1 LRILSA
7 IRSGHFWLLEDR
19 GFSGG
24 CFVQLLNRFEKRG
37 IGTWDASKR
46 AIGDLATLSPN
57 ASKSIGID
65 RIAFRTCEHFLLRK
79 ENSMLVEH
87 SSLFQRWWS
96 QVGRRRSTR
105 DCRPLAA
112 LGFLYR
118 PQDVC
123 QGLIDLRKL
132 TTVVLHDEEIG
143 RWSPALR
150 LLGAGTDVV
159 PYGVA
164 WGGPGLA
171 RFYHDLR
178 LEPKHGARGM
188 RINATN
194 TGLLELALRLHRQL
208 HCVERYEPRAARSE
222 LKLPPL
228 WAGFA
233 PGDLEAITGDGPE
246 LATLCRKF
254 DFSAQAML
262 EIFRRDHWGLAC
274 LPVDW
279 VSGHLGK
286 ALRLFADLNEV
297 PPVQIFQLEELPGQ
311 LVGYQGAVAY
321 DFYHCREREHHPA
334 PRLQCPAPPPRSAL
348 AA

>member
-1 LRILSA
+1 MNCLDPN
-7 IRSGHFWLLEDR
+7 LL
-19 GFSGG
+19 
-24 CFVQLLNRFEKRG
+24 
-37 IGTWDASKR
+37 
-46 AIGDLATLSPN
+46 
-57 ASKSIGID
+57 
-65 RIAFRTCEHFLLRK
+65 
-79 ENSMLVEH
+79 
-87 SSLFQRWWS
+87 QRWWA
-96 QVGRRRSTR
+96 QVGRRRSPR

-118 PQDVC
+118 TEDVC
-123 QGLIDLRKL
+123 SGLIDLRKL

-150 LLGAGTDVV
+150 LLGAGADVV

-178 LEPKHGARGM
+178 LEPKHGARGL
-188 RINATN
+188 RINAAN
-194 TGLLELALRLHRQL
+194 SGLLELALRLYRQL
-208 HCVERYEPRAARSE
+208 HRVERYEPRAARRE

-233 PGDLEAITGDGPE
+233 PSDVDAISGEGPE
-246 LATLCRKF
+246 LAELCKKF

-279 VSGHLGK
+279 VSNHLGK
-286 ALRLFADLNEV
+286 ALRLFADLNDV
-297 PPVQIFQLEELPGQ
+297 PPMQVFRLEELPGQ

-321 DFYHCREREHHPA
+321 DFYHCRERERHSAWRVEYAAA
-334 PRLQCPAPPPRSAL
+334 PQRSAV